1 MASEVVFCPFAM
13 FQKMSIFKNMATTV
27 MPVKAIIAISSKR
40 FSGEIGMFG
49 LAILLSVR
57 SGMFLTD

>member
-1 MASEVVFCPFAM
+1 MR
-13 FQKMSIFKNMATTV
+13 IFKNMATTV

-49 LAILLSVR
+49 LAIVLSVK